1 MVLDVKYECMQSEKN
16 VRVDP
21 PLVFFKLD
29 NFNSDDD
36 EQYYRLQLPA
46 KGIFLLHDMIT
57 VKLFQKKSCKIN
69 RRCWS
74 LEIPT

>member
-36 EQYYRLQLPA
+36 EQYYRLKLPA